1 MDVYVRHLFFV
12 LALSLSLSGC
22 KGTDSSIELLESELR
37 WMEDQLYVMDRELA
51 NTQAKLDSSQRYNE
65 ALKKEIKQDRGSSSR
80 SVPTPTP
87 AIEEET
93 FDESDLV
100 IPEIDL
106 GPDADDTSTSSDPPV
121 IDESVIEGS
130 LEATDNAAET
140 QTPSLLQPGSEPTEG
155 FRVPAEQLPTQPP
168 VDDDAPTDLPN
179 PPALNLEDITRGEVP
194 ASDVH
199 VARIVLNSRLSG
211 GYDFDGQPGDDG
223 LLLVIEPQNT
233 AGQYLPLPGDL
244 TITVEDPRR
253 PSADARIA
261 RWDFNAVETVDY
273 MKKTLLGRGI
283 HLKLPWPNQPPD
295 QAMLKVFATYHSTDG
310 RQLGASRNVKID
322 LGANRDPI
330 ADTSPA
336 SPFETQL
343 LPKSRRASRR
353 ERSVTSLPAPPRA
366 PSPNLNANQ
375 PQRDKESRVAQQP
388 WQPSRNQNQTA
399 NPQKKEAR
407 SATRISQP
415 SWRPYR

>member
-1 MDVYVRHLFFV
+1 MRHLFFV
-12 LALSLSLSGC
+12 LALSLILSGC

-65 ALKKEIKQDRGSSSR
+65 ALKKELKQDKSPASR
-80 SVPTPTP
+80 SVPTPSP
-87 AIEEET
+87 AIEAET

-106 GPDADDTSTSSDPPV
+106 GPDADDTSTSSDPPA
-121 IDESVIEGS
+121 IEESVMEGS
-130 LEATDNAAET
+130 LEATGNGTEAQA
-140 QTPSLLQPGSEPTEG
+140 PSILQPDSESTEG
-155 FRVPAEQLPTQPP
+155 FRVPAEPLPTQ
-168 VDDDAPTDLPN
+168 APADNAPADLPD
-179 PPALNLEDITRGEVP
+179 PPPLNLEDITRGEVP

-253 PSADARIA
+253 ASADARIA

-283 HLKLPWPNQPPD
+283 HLKLPWPNQPPE
-295 QAMLKVFATYHSTDG
+295 QAMLKVFATYHATDG

-322 LGANRDPI
+322 LGPNRNPNRDPI
-330 ADTSPA
+330 ANASPS

-343 LPKSRRASRR
+343 LPKSRRAARG
-353 ERSVTSLPAPPRA
+353 EKSVTSLPAPPRA
-366 PSPNLNANQ
+366 PSPNLKANRRQ
-375 PQRDKESRVAQQP
+375 SEKASRLAQQP
-388 WQPSRNQNQTA
+388 WQPSRSKNQTS
-399 NPQKKEAR
+399 PSQEKQPR
-407 SATRISQP
+407 SAVRISPP